1 MKRIVSI
8 SLPLVLLFFFQVL
21 LTPALAAEDHAP
33 DAVNIS
39 TSNPVTTDKNEQIT
53 KSDSSGK
60 VFSLAECV
68 SIAIETNP
76 QVLYSQAD
84 IIEKEYSLD
93 STKKDLYPSLYFQ
106 YGYRYAPDAYEPFG
120 IEDYYSYSFGIEQPI
135 YRGRSLVTSV
145 ELGELDLEFS
155 KTDMAR
161 TKNDIVLAVHEAYYD
176 LLKTRKFVE
185 VARQSLKER
194 EAHLKDSQAFF
205 KAGLIPKNDML
216 QSEVQLAGAEI
227 ELLRALNLSIMA
239 LARLNT
245 LLRRPV
251 EMEIQIEDIL
261 KFEPSE
267 ISWEL
272 AIEQAKKFR
281 PELKQS
287 QIAIEQADKNIILS
301 RAPYLPAISVSANY
315 LKQGDDPIPSDYP
328 LGPDEVKTAL
338 ATLEWRFW
346 AWGQGKD
353 ETAAARYNMKKAQEN
368 QTDLLDNIILQV
380 REAYVDTLEAE
391 YNIEVTEKA
400 IEQAE
405 EDFRINQSRYQ
416 AQLSTTTDVLDA
428 QTRLTRA
435 KINYYDA
442 LYNYRISL
450 MRLAWSTGTLIL

>member
-1 MKRIVSI
+1 MKRSV
-8 SLPLVLLFFFQVL
+8 PLLAVLFFFSIVL
-21 LTPALAAEDHAP
+21 RSHAA
-33 DAVNIS
+33 
-39 TSNPVTTDKNEQIT
+39 TQGEQIT
-53 KSDSSGK
+53 KPDLSGR

-68 SIAIETNP
+68 SIAMDTSP

-84 IIEKEYSLD
+84 IIQKQYSLE
-93 STKKDLYPSLYFQ
+93 SNKKDLYPSLFFN
-106 YGYRYAPDAYEPFG
+106 YGYRYAPDAYAPFG
-120 IEDYYSYSFGIEQPI
+120 TEDYYSYSFTIEQPI
-135 YRGRSLVTSV
+135 YRGRSLVTGV
-145 ELGELDLEFS
+145 ELGELDLELS
-155 KTDMAR
+155 KASMAQ
-161 TKNDIVLAVHEAYYD
+161 TKNDIILAVHEAYYN
-176 LLKTRKFVE
+176 LLKTRKFEE
-185 VARQSLKER
+185 VAVQSVEER
-194 EAHLKDSQAFF
+194 KAHLKDAKAFY

-227 ELLRALNLSIMA
+227 EFLRAKNLSTMA

-251 EMEIQIEDIL
+251 ETEIEVEDVL
-261 KFEPSE
+261 KYEPSD
-267 ISWEL
+267 ISWE
-272 AIEQAKKFR
+272 QAFQQAQKYR

-287 QIAIEQADKNIILS
+287 EIAIEQADKNIILT
-301 RAPYLPAISVSANY
+301 RAPYLPAVSVSANY
-315 LKQGDDPIPSDYP
+315 LRQGDNPVAQEYP
-328 LGPDEVKTAL
+328 LGPSEVKTAL

-353 ETAAARYNMKKAQEN
+353 EMAAARYNMKKAQES
-368 QTDLLDNIILQV
+368 QAELLDNIILQV

-391 YNIEVTEKA
+391 YNIGVTEKA

-416 AQLSTTTDVLDA
+416 AQLSTTTNVLDA

-435 KINYYDA
+435 RINYYSA